1 MEDWFSVYNGLYL
14 IVLILGAVAT
24 LVTKKYRKVVK
35 ELSELTVA
43 LKNGYSDKK
52 LTKAE
57 KDEIMKEALDV
68 VKSIIQLKWR
78 F

>member
-1 MEDWFSVYNGLYL
+1 MAEWFSITNSLYL
-14 IVLILGAVAT
+14 IILLLGAVST
-24 LVTKKYRKVVK
+24 VVTTRYRNVLK
-35 ELSELTVA
+35 ELNDLTES
-43 LKNGYSDKK
+43 LKKGYADKK

>member
-1 MEDWFSVYNGLYL
+1 MG
-14 IVLILGAVAT
+14 IVI
-24 LVTKKYRKVVK
+24 
-35 ELSELTVA
+35 
-43 LKNGYSDKK
+43 KK

>member
-35 ELSELTVA
+35 ELSELA
-43 LKNGYSDKK
+43 ESLKKGYADKK

>member
-1 MEDWFSVYNGLYL
+1 MEDWFSIYNGLYL

-24 LVTKKYRKVVK
+24 LVTKRYRKVVK
-35 ELSELTVA
+35 ELSELAVA

>member
-1 MEDWFSVYNGLYL
+1 MEDWFSIYNGLYL

-24 LVTKKYRKVVK
+24 LVTAKYRKVVK

>member
-1 MEDWFSVYNGLYL
+1 MEEWFSITNGLYL

-24 LVTKKYRKVVK
+24 IISAKYRRVVK
-35 ELSELTVA
+35 ELSELAVA
-43 LKNGYSDKK
+43 LKNGYGDKK

-57 KDEIMKEALDV
+57 KDDVMKEALDV
-68 VKSIIQLKWR
+68 VKAIIRLKWK

>member
-43 LKNGYSDKK
+43 LKNGYSDNK

>member
-1 MEDWFSVYNGLYL
+1 MEDWFSIYNGLYL

-24 LVTKKYRKVVK
+24 LVTAKYRKVVK
-35 ELSELTVA
+35 ELSELAGA

>member
-35 ELSELTVA
+35 ELSELAVV
-43 LKNGYSDKK
+43 LKNGYRDKK

-68 VKSIIQLKWR
+68 VKSIIQLKCR
-78 F
+78 

>member
-24 LVTKKYRKVVK
+24 LITKKYRKVVK

>member
-24 LVTKKYRKVVK
+24 LVTKRYRKVVK
-35 ELSELTVA
+35 ELSELAVA

>member
-24 LVTKKYRKVVK
+24 LITKKYRKVVK
-35 ELSELTVA
+35 ELSELA
-43 LKNGYSDKK
+43 ESLKKGYADKK

>member
-24 LVTKKYRKVVK
+24 LVTKKYRMVVK
-35 ELSELTVA
+35 ELSELA
-43 LKNGYSDKK
+43 ESLKKGYADKK

>member
-35 ELSELTVA
+35 ELSELAVS